1 MKPFAIIAACL
12 LAHPGFSGAAPSQ
25 EIDALV
31 ASDLKANGIEASEP
45 ASEAEFL
52 RRTYLGIAGRIPTAE
67 ESRSFLDSKAPDKR
81 AQLIDRLL
89 DSDGFVSHQF
99 NYWADI
105 LRAQTR
111 LQGIRGNAGDPY
123 ILYLKNSLRTNKP
136 YDDLVRELITASGD
150 TWDSEA
156 GATGFYRRD
165 KGMPLDHMALTVQVF
180 LGTQLACAQ
189 CHDHPFDDWTQKDF
203 YQMAAFTSMPS
214 FQLRNGV
221 SVEITDKSADLRRV
235 QMHLRRQSAGE
246 NDTASRAIGQILRD
260 TLGFGIP
267 DAGTGT
273 IRLPKDYQY
282 DDAKPGDVLRAK
294 TLFGKEVP
302 YDSTWN
308 SRTRDTGSP
317 DSREAF
323 AEWMVSPENPRFTKV
338 IVNRLWKR
346 VMGRGLVEPVDDFRD
361 DTKPSNPEL
370 LAYLEKTMVA
380 LDYDLKAFFRVL
392 YNTRAYQRKAN
403 GEDLDPGV
411 AYHFEGPLLHRMTAE
426 QLWDSLLTLKLADV
440 DAYKNPHDTGIQ
452 HAAYAKLDAMDAPEM
467 ITFIDGILDELKGG
481 NNNIGQVYAAFAKKV
496 GAGDAYQQMAGG
508 QGGRMMEVAGE
519 LSPEQRQVFLQR
531 GPELRRLFEEGKRAR
546 EDGDTL
552 RAREIFVKAQ
562 TLRKEM
568 GLDPE
573 KMRRLAQ
580 QAGGGTPGRRG
591 RGGPQFVRASE
602 MVSPAPPGHF
612 LREFGSADREAVEN
626 ASLEATTPQA
636 LELLNGIVDET
647 LLADREARLM
657 KGLDAAGDSPPKKIE
672 FLYLSIWSR
681 YPQQK
686 EIDYLSG
693 YVRDTK
699 EGDAFHDIIW
709 SMLNSHEFRFI
720 Q

>member
-1 MKPFAIIAACL
+1 MKPFAFIAAFWL
-12 LAHPGFSGAAPSQ
+12 VIPGLASAEPSQ

-31 ASDLKANGIEASEP
+31 AAGLKATGIEPNAP
-45 ASEAEFL
+45 ATDAEFL
-52 RRTYLGIAGRIPTAE
+52 RRTYLGIAGRIPTAD
-67 ESRSFLDSKAPDKR
+67 ESRAFLESKSPDKR
-81 AQLIDRLL
+81 PELVDVLL

-123 ILYLKNSLRTNKP
+123 ILYLKESLRANKH

-150 TWDSEA
+150 TWESEA

-165 KGMPLDHMALTVQVF
+165 KGMPLDHMSLTVQVF

-235 QMHLRRQSAGE
+235 QMYLRRQTSGA

-282 DDAKPGDVLRAK
+282 DDAKPGDTLQAK
-294 TLFGKEVP
+294 TLFGGAVP
-302 YDSTWN
+302 YDPAWSSRSRDVDSPN
-308 SRTRDTGSP
+308 SRD
-317 DSREAF
+317 AF
-323 AEWMVSPENPRFTKV
+323 ADWMVSPENPRFTKV

-380 LDYDLKAFFRVL
+380 LDYDMKAFVRVL
-392 YNTRAYQRKAN
+392 YHTQTYQRKAN
-403 GEDLDPGV
+403 GEDLEPGV
-411 AYHFEGPLLHRMTAE
+411 AYQFQGPLLQRMTAE
-426 QLWDSLLTLKLADV
+426 QMWDSILTLKLADV
-440 DAYKNPHDTGIQ
+440 DAYKNPHDSGIQ
-452 HAAYAKLDAMDAPEM
+452 HAAYAKLDAMDASEM
-467 ITFIDGILDELKGG
+467 ISFIDEILDELKGG
-481 NNNIGQVYAAFAKKV
+481 SSNIGQVYAAFAKKV

-508 QGGRMMEVAGE
+508 QGMRVMEVAGE
-519 LSPEQRQVFLQR
+519 LSPEQRQVFVQR
-531 GPELRRLFEEGKRAR
+531 GPELRRLFEQGKRAR
-546 EDGDTL
+546 EVGDTA

-562 TLRKEM
+562 SLRKEM

-573 KMRRLAQ
+573 KIRRLLQ
-580 QAGGGTPGRRG
+580 GGGGGAPGRRG
-591 RGGPQFVRASE
+591 AGGPPFVRASE

-626 ASLEATTPQA
+626 SCLEATTPQA
-636 LELLNGIVDET
+636 LEFLNGIVDET
-647 LLADREARLM
+647 LLADRDARLI
-657 KGLDAAGDSPPKKIE
+657 KGLAAAGDSAPKKIE
-672 FLYLSIWSR
+672 FLYLSIWNR
-681 YPQQK
+681 LPRAK
-686 EIDYLSG
+686 EIDYLTE
-693 YVRDTK
+693 YVRGTK
-699 EGDAFHDIIW
+699 EGNAYHDIIW
-709 SMLNSHEFRFI
+709 AMLNSHEFRFI